1 MENSD
6 NLNLKKEINIL
17 DHLEFINHLCL
28 QIKNLKNK
36 VLKDIYKNYFN
47 EQSRKKYNLETFEK
61 FHKYIIQ
68 KERSRYNFEN

>member
-61 FHKYIIQ
+61 FHKSIIQ